1 VKRCFVGRQISGRGS
16 PLRGVT
22 TPARWWA
29 HMTNCAARLQKAAGD
44 PGSRPGLHLVAEG
57 SLGPNVPTLTG
68 EVLTANRGRYGY
80 ALLAL
85 PMRQRLA
92 SVRLTLLWKRPGARQ
107 QSLRP

>member
-1 VKRCFVGRQISGRGS
+1 VKRCFVGQQISGRGS

-29 HMTNCAARLQKAAGD
+29 LMTNCAARLQKAAGD

-68 EVLTANRGRYGY
+68 EVLTAIADGTAMLCLHFPCVSGW
-80 ALLAL
+80 
-85 PMRQRLA
+85 RLFA
-92 SVRLTLLWKRPGARQ
+92 
-107 QSLRP
+107 